1 MQWILQYTCLGAH
14 IDTFLVCIY
23 LDVKYIDQR
32 FCTRS
37 AFSKFCQF
45 VFQSG
50 CTNFHPHL
58 KYTIAPNPLQHL
70 IWSDGTLGHFVL
82 FLKVMLV
89 DLEWYVMVI
98 LFAFFIDYWNQI
110 LLFVYWP
117 FEYIPLWNIFH
128 IFCIVFYWV
137 IYLFLKYLLDFLI
150 SYGYKSFVG
159 YLIFIS
165 LLRLSIL
172 LRLFK
177 EPSLGL
183 LIPTN

>member
-1 MQWILQYTCLGAH
+1 MDISVHLSWCTYRH
-14 IDTFLVCIY
+14 ISCVYIPRCEIY
-23 LDVKYIDQR
+23 
-32 FCTRS
+32 RS
-37 AFSKFCQF
+37 EVLHTFSKFCQF

-70 IWSDGTLGHFVL
+70 MWSDGTLGHFVL

-98 LFAFFIDYWNQI
+98 LFSFFIDYWNQI

-128 IFCIVFYWV
+128 IFCVVFYWV

-159 YLIFIS
+159 YLIFIG

-177 EPSLGL
+177 EPSFGFVDSNK
-183 LIPTN
+183 LIN